1 MSLGSRSSLG
11 LGRSFGGG
19 VKLDLSVRLSPQL
32 VDGWI
37 NHCRH
42 VLRVGLRAYQFKEWC
57 ASSRHEL
64 LEIPSPLNWFQKSI
78 GVMLVIGL
86 LPLPP
91 LPLCALVLLIVLLT
105 GNIKIL
111 LVLVAF
117 GPGAPLS
124 VPTSPLRVLLP
135 PFLLASAGL
144 LGKTHKLSNRSVFG
158 SLSSSPSFGRFNMVN
173 PCLSLLSGSPYLVPV
188 VGCLAISMVTP
199 FCVLHLSH

>member
-1 MSLGSRSSLG
+1 M
-11 LGRSFGGG
+11 
-19 VKLDLSVRLSPQL
+19 
-32 VDGWI
+32 
-37 NHCRH
+37 
-42 VLRVGLRAYQFKEWC
+42 VGLTIVGTCFVLVGALISSKNGVLPPVTNFSKFRLLYIGFK
-57 ASSRHEL
+57 
-64 LEIPSPLNWFQKSI
+64 KSI

-86 LPLPP
+86 PLLPP

-124 VPTSPLRVLLP
+124 VISIMSFGSVLPVPTSPPRVLLP